1 MEALRVSN
9 CSGKKLCMREMEIK
23 GKSNIQILGNY
34 VPEQH
39 QLSPGIDPP
48 YLSNYTGWMNTIL
61 PKSVYSFSGLMI
73 TE

>member
-1 MEALRVSN
+1 
-9 CSGKKLCMREMEIK
+9 MEIK
-23 GKSNIQILGNY
+23 GKSDIQILGNY

-39 QLSPGIDPP
+39 QSSPGIDPP